1 MCRAECWCAIWGRL
15 LMRKSLQASVAHV
28 VARLVARRATPID
41 EIPELIAAVH
51 RALVGLG
58 KPLAAPSEER
68 VEAAPARAPRKRRQA
83 APAAEPVPLSATE
96 AATESLPNPPQPR
109 LVRRAEIIP
118 LTPAP
123 EPPAMLAVR
132 PGMLRGTVKWYDP
145 RTRRGALRLQG
156 CSDDVA
162 IEGALLDEMAI
173 ARLYKGQEVEASLSD
188 DAAPR
193 VVRLTLPGGAWQV
206 AASGGVVHNRHAKPV
221 VVELKREA
229 LKRVAARAEA
239 ELVLGRRS
247 GR

>member
-1 MCRAECWCAIWGRL
+1 MGN
-15 LMRKSLQASVAHV
+15 SLQAGVAYV

-41 EIPELIAAVH
+41 EVPNLIAAVH
-51 RALVGLG
+51 RALAGLG
-58 KPLAAPSEER
+58 KPLSAAPE
-68 VEAAPARAPRKRRQA
+68 VV
-83 APAAEPVPLSATE
+83 AAEPAPRRKTRV
-96 AATESLPNPPQPR
+96 AAPVEPVAEPVSESLPNPPQPR

-118 LTPAP
+118 LAPAP
-123 EPPAMLAVR
+123 ELLAMAALR
-132 PGMLRGTVKWYDP
+132 PGTLHGTVKWFDP

-188 DAAPR
+188 DATPR
-193 VVRLTLPGGAWQV
+193 VVRLMIPGGAWQV

-239 ELVLGRRS
+239 ELLLGRRS